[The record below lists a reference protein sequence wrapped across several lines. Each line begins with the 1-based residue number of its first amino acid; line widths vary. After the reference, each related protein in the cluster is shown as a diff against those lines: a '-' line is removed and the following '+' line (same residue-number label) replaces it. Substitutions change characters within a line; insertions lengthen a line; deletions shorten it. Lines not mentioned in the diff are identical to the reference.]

1 IFGLTEGWWRFADP
15 DLRPAHPLLSA
26 ERWKSL
32 LEESGFRHA
41 GAVASPRE
49 TGDVWSTQALIVAR
63 AMETEPAAVM
73 GAGPRG
79 WLILAPEGSALAEG
93 LRQQVKAAGD
103 LATLAYP
110 GRHYERTEAG
120 DFRIDPAS
128 PADFRRLVDESAAEW
143 RAPLARIVHLWA
155 TAPAPEA
162 GLASANLETA
172 NVLGCGA
179 ALHLVQAALCAGEA
193 ASPEL
198 WLATRGAQ
206 LAASGQGLPGLAGST
221 LWGFGK
227 VATLEFPELR
237 CVRVDLDGDD
247 DRAALSLYGEI
258 RGGSAEDQVAF
269 RGGRRYVARLV
280 RHAGERRDFS
290 VRPDGT
296 YLITGGHRGLGLE
309 TAKWLVE
316 QGARALVLL
325 GRGDAKADAETGR
338 ELASLRRA
346 GAVVEA
352 VRADVADAGQVAGV
366 IAHIDAHLPPLRGIV
381 HSAGVLDD
389 GILAQQS
396 FERFQ
401 RVLAP
406 KMLGAWNLHALTKS
420 HTLDFFVLYSSLAS
434 LLGSAGQANHSA
446 ANAFLDALAHHRRA
460 LGLPG
465 LSINWGVWSDIGA
478 AVRHRV
484 GQRVKAQGMGTIS
497 PGQGMR
503 ILGALLAQNGAQ
515 VGVAPIDWPVFAQ
528 LSKAGRKPPF
538 FANFADRRPAAE
550 ASRPGGA
557 VDLALELC
565 AAPAAEREA
574 RVEAHLRVQVAGVLR
589 LAPDEVSIEQ
599 PLNRIGLDSLMA
611 VELRNR
617 LRSQLGLDVP
627 LVRFMEDLSI
637 RSLASEL
644 GAQLVRAGSA
654 GPERRESKPPA
665 PPVSSEAEHLLARL
679 VQLSDDEVDAL
690 LEAEL
695 AEHAAHVSD
704 EGRP

>member
-1 IFGLTEGWWRFADP
+1 ME
-15 DLRPAHPLLSA
+15 
-26 ERWKSL
+26 
-32 LEESGFRHA
+32 
-41 GAVASPRE
+41 AS
-49 TGDVWSTQALIVAR
+49 
-63 AMETEPAAVM
+63 
-73 GAGPRG
+73 
-79 WLILAPEGSALAEG
+79 
-93 LRQQVKAAGD
+93 GD

-110 GRHYERTEAG
+110 GRHYERTAAG
-120 DFRIDPAS
+120 DFRIDPAN
-128 PADFRRLVDESAAEW
+128 PADFRRLVGEAAAER
-143 RAPLARIVHLWA
+143 RAPLARIVHLSA
-155 TAPAPEA
+155 TAPAPQT
-162 GLASANLETA
+162 GLAAADLETA

-179 ALHLVQAALCAGEA
+179 ALHLVQAALGAGEGA
-193 ASPEL
+193 PPEL

-206 LAASGQGLPGLAGST
+206 PTASGQDLPGLAGSP

-227 VATLEFPELR
+227 VANLEFPELR
-237 CVRVDLDGDD
+237 CVCVDLDGDD
-247 DRAALSLYGEI
+247 ERAALSLYGEI
-258 RGGSAEDQVAF
+258 RRGSAEDQVAF
-269 RGGRRYVARLV
+269 RDDRRYVARLV

-316 QGARALVLL
+316 QGARSLVLL
-325 GRGDAKADAETGR
+325 GRGDAEADAETAG
-338 ELASLRRA
+338 ELAGLRRA

-352 VRADVADAGQVAGV
+352 VRADVTDAGQVAVV
-366 IAHIDAHLPPLRGIV
+366 IARIDSHLPPLCGIV

-406 KMLGAWNLHALTKS
+406 KMLGAWHLHALTKS

-434 LLGSAGQANHSA
+434 LLGSPGQANHSA

-497 PGQGMR
+497 PRQGTR

-515 VGVAPIDWPVFAQ
+515 VGVAPIDWPVFAR
-528 LSKAGRKPPF
+528 LSKAGRKPPPF
-538 FANFADRRPAAE
+538 FENFTARRPAAE
-550 ASRPGGA
+550 AGRPGLA
-557 VDLALELC
+557 VDLALELR
-565 AAPAAEREA
+565 AAPAAEREP

-589 LAPDEVSIEQ
+589 LAPDEVSVEQ

-627 LVRFMEDLSI
+627 LVKFMEDLSI
-637 RSLASEL
+637 RCLASEL
-644 GAQLVRAGSA
+644 GAQLAEAGSA
-654 GPERRESKPPA
+654 GPERREPEPKRPA
-665 PPVSSEAEHLLARL
+665 PPVSLEAEPLLARL
-679 VQLSDDEVDAL
+679 DQLSDDEVDAL
-690 LEAEL
+690 LVAEL
-695 AEHAAHVSD
+695 AEHADQVSD